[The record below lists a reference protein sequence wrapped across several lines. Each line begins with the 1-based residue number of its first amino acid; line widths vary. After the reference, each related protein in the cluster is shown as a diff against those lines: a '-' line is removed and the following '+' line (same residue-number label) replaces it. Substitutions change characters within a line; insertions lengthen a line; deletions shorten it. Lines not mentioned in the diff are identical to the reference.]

1 MLSPFAGTGASYG
14 GHRTVLLGRKHMSNR
29 MANPTTT
36 TGARSLLRTSALA
49 VGVVFLLVGV
59 LGFIPGVTTNYDD
72 MTFAGHMSDAKLLD
86 LFQVSVLHNIV
97 HLLFGIAGIALSR
110 RADTA
115 FTYLVGG
122 GVIYLVLWVYGL
134 VVDKGTE
141 ANFVPVNNADDWL
154 HLVLGLGM
162 IALGLIGRNR
172 DRKTTRSTL

>member
-1 MLSPFAGTGASYG
+1 
-14 GHRTVLLGRKHMSNR
+14 MSNR
-29 MANPTTT
+29 MTNPTTT
-36 TGARSLLRTSALA
+36 AGTRSLLRSSALA

-86 LFQVSVLHNIV
+86 VFQVSVLHNIV

-122 GVIYLVLWVYGL
+122 GVIYLVLWIYGL
-134 VVDKGTE
+134 VVDKGTD
-141 ANFVPVNNADDWL
+141 ANFVPVNDADDWL

-172 DRKTTRSTL
+172 DRSSTRATI